1 MRFGLL
7 AAMAALGGCVPTS
20 FYTMACAARCRR
32 RPVQHDG
39 SADPSGLMIVRNGHA
54 RARPHVMV

>member
-20 FYTMACAARCRR
+20 FYTMTCGR
-32 RPVQHDG
+32 
-39 SADPSGLMIVRNGHA
+39 A
-54 RARPHVMV
+54 RA